1 MRVWSQG
8 GNRLTAKGR
17 ILVLDDEETIVDVV
31 SMNLTAEG
39 YSVDPAL
46 DGEAAVEL
54 FDPATHVMAILDI
67 MLPGIDGYEVAR
79 RIRSVSDVPIMMLSA
94 RGTDVDMAVGLGIGA
109 DDYMTKPFSPVELV
123 ARVKAHL
130 RRYSASKREAGAA
143 EQSSADE
150 IICAGPVR
158 IDVGTFAVAVRGVPA
173 ELTATEFG
181 ILKLLA
187 AHPGRV
193 YTKAQIYRQVWDE
206 EFGGDFS
213 TVQVHVRRLRAKIED
228 DPSEPVLIG
237 TVWGIGYRFNADAAQ

>member
-1 MRVWSQG
+1 MSG
-8 GNRLTAKGR
+8 KGR
-17 ILVLDDEETIVDVV
+17 ILVLDDEETIVNMV
-31 SMNLTAEG
+31 SMNLQSEG
-39 YSVDPAL
+39 YDVDVAL
-46 DGEAAVEL
+46 DGETAVEL
-54 FDPATHVMAILDI
+54 FDPSAHVMAVLDI

-94 RGTDVDMAVGLGIGA
+94 RDTDVDMAVGLGIGA

-130 RRYSASKREAGAA
+130 RRYSASKREAGIA
-143 EQSSADE
+143 EQTSADE

-158 IDVGTFAVAVRGVPA
+158 IDTATFTVTARGVVV

-193 YTKAQIYRQVWDE
+193 YTKAQIYSQVWDE

-213 TVQVHVRRLRAKIED
+213 TVQVHVRRLRAKIEA
-228 DPSEPVLIG
+228 DPSDPLLIG
-237 TVWGIGYRFNADAAQ
+237 TVWGIGYRFNADAAK

>member
-1 MRVWSQG
+1 
-8 GNRLTAKGR
+8 LTTKGR
-17 ILVLDDEETIVDVV
+17 ILVLDDEETIVNVV
-31 SMNLTAEG
+31 SMNLIDEG
-39 YSVDPAL
+39 YGVDAAP
-46 DGEAAVEL
+46 DGETAIEL
-54 FDPATHVMAILDI
+54 FDPSVHVMAILDI

-79 RIRSVSDVPIMMLSA
+79 RIRSVSDVPIIMLSA
-94 RGTDVDMAVGLGIGA
+94 RDSDIDMAVGLGIGA

-130 RRYSASKREAGAA
+130 RRYSASMREAGKADP
-143 EQSSADE
+143 SSADE
-150 IICAGPVR
+150 IIDAGPVS
-158 IDVGTFAVAVRGVPA
+158 IDTVTFTVTVRGVPV

-206 EFGGDFS
+206 DFGGDFS
-213 TVQVHVRRLRAKIED
+213 TVQVHVRRLRSKIEE

-237 TVWGIGYRFNADAAQ
+237 TVWGIGYRFNAESAK

>member
-1 MRVWSQG
+1 MTIG
-8 GNRLTAKGR
+8 ATKGR

-39 YSVDPAL
+39 YAVDVAH
-46 DGEAAVEL
+46 DGESAVEL
-54 FDPATHVMAILDI
+54 FDPSAHVMAILDI

-79 RIRSVSDVPIMMLSA
+79 RIRSMSDLPIMMLSA
-94 RGTDVDMAVGLGIGA
+94 RDTDIDMAVGLGIGA

-130 RRYSASKREAGAA
+130 RRYSASKREAGVAEQTSAA
-143 EQSSADE
+143 E
-150 IICAGPVR
+150 IIEVGPVR
-158 IDVGTFAVAVRGVPA
+158 IDTATFTVTVRGVLV
-173 ELTATEFG
+173 ELTATEIG

-193 YTKAQIYRQVWDE
+193 YTKAQIYQQVWDE
-206 EFGGDFS
+206 DFGGDFS

-228 DPSEPVLIG
+228 DPSEPVLVQ
-237 TVWGIGYRFNADAAQ
+237 TVWGIGYRFNADVAR

>member
-1 MRVWSQG
+1 M
-8 GNRLTAKGR
+8 TTKGR
-17 ILVLDDEETIVDVV
+17 ILVLDDEETIVNVV
-31 SMNLTAEG
+31 SMNLTSEG
-39 YSVDPAL
+39 YGVDTAL
-46 DGEAAVEL
+46 DGEAAIEL
-54 FDPATHVMAILDI
+54 FDPSAHVMAILDI

-94 RGTDVDMAVGLGIGA
+94 RDSDVDMAVGLGIGA

-130 RRYSASKREAGAA
+130 RRYAASKREAGGA
-143 EQSSADE
+143 EQTSAEE
-150 IICAGPVR
+150 IICAGSVR
-158 IDVGTFAVAVRGVPA
+158 VDTATFTVTVRGVPV

-193 YTKAQIYRQVWDE
+193 YTKAQIYQLVWDE
-206 EFGGDFS
+206 EFGYDFS

-228 DPSEPVLIG
+228 DPSEPVIIG
-237 TVWGIGYRFNADAAQ
+237 TVWGIGYRFNADAAK

>member
-1 MRVWSQG
+1 
-8 GNRLTAKGR
+8 LTAKGR

-39 YSVDPAL
+39 YAVDTAL
-46 DGEAAVEL
+46 DGETAIEL
-54 FDPATHVMAILDI
+54 FDPSAHVMAILDI

-94 RGTDVDMAVGLGIGA
+94 RDSDVDMAVGLGIGA

-130 RRYSASKREAGAA
+130 RRYAASKREAGKAGQA
-143 EQSSADE
+143 SADE

-158 IDVGTFAVAVRGVPA
+158 IDTVTFTVTVRGVPV

-181 ILKLLA
+181 ILNLLA

-228 DPSEPVLIG
+228 DPSEPALIG
-237 TVWGIGYRFNADAAQ
+237 TVWGIGYRFNADAAK

>member
-1 MRVWSQG
+1 VSG
-8 GNRLTAKGR
+8 KGR
-17 ILVLDDEETIVDVV
+17 ILVLDDEETIVNMV
-31 SMNLTAEG
+31 SMNLESEG
-39 YSVDPAL
+39 YGVDIAL
-46 DGEAAVEL
+46 DGETAVEL
-54 FDPATHVMAILDI
+54 FDPSAHVMAVLDI

-79 RIRSVSDVPIMMLSA
+79 RIRSASDVPIMMLSA
-94 RGTDVDMAVGLGIGA
+94 RDTDVDMAVGLGIGA

-130 RRYSASKREAGAA
+130 RRYSASKREAGVA
-143 EQSSADE
+143 EQTPADE

-158 IDVGTFAVAVRGVPA
+158 IDTATFTVTARGVPV

-193 YTKAQIYRQVWDE
+193 YTKAQIYNQVWDE

-228 DPSEPVLIG
+228 DPSEPLLIG
-237 TVWGIGYRFNADAAQ
+237 TVWGIGYRFNADAAR